1 MVLEKLHQQERKY
14 SEFQNGSAVRKERSF
29 RRPGNTPNELCP
41 LPPPYETTV
50 GQTSVRR
57 CTPKE
62 ERIIWLPKE
71 QRTYE
76 DRLILP
82 GEMYKVTLNSMSSEK
97 QHCCKPPHSFFL
109 SKPGRPGKVRNCT
122 FKCWWGDTWSSNAH
136 LGCLISLKSDSFTK
150 ILGIY
155 LWFWSLV

>member
-1 MVLEKLHQQERKY
+1 MVLEKLHQRERKY

-29 RRPGNTPNELCP
+29 KRP
-41 LPPPYETTV
+41 PPPYETTV
-50 GQTSVRR
+50 KQTSVRR
-57 CTPKE
+57 YTPNE

-71 QRTYE
+71 QKTYE

-82 GEMYKVTLNSMSSEK
+82 GEMYKVTLNSMASEK

-122 FKCWWGDTWSSNAH
+122 FKFWLGDTGPSNAN
-136 LGCLISLKSDSFTK
+136 LGCLISCKSDSFTK
-150 ILGIY
+150 ILSFD

>member
-14 SEFQNGSAVRKERSF
+14 SEFQNGKQRSF
-29 RRPGNTPNELCP
+29 RHRNTPNELCP
-41 LPPPYETTV
+41 LPPTYETTV
-50 GQTSVRR
+50 GQTFVRR
-57 CTPKE
+57 YTPKE

-109 SKPGRPGKVRNCT
+109 SKPGRPGKVKLC
-122 FKCWWGDTWSSNAH
+122 
-136 LGCLISLKSDSFTK
+136 LGEIALSKF
-150 ILGIY
+150 
-155 LWFWSLV
+155 